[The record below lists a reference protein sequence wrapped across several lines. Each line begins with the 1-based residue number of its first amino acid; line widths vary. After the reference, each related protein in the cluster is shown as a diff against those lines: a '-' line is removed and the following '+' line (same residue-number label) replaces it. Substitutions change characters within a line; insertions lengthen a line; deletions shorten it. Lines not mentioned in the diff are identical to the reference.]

1 MNLIGNLIHD
11 MRRQTKLRQID
22 VARAV
27 GVDVSTISRLE
38 NGEHLSTPD
47 KVDAIIVFLLAAIPK
62 RKRVRLI
69 GALEVYIS
77 ELETRS
83 ETNTKQ

>member
-11 MRRQTKLRQID
+11 MRRLAKLRQID

-27 GVDVSTISRLE
+27 GVDVSTISRIE

-47 KVDAIIVFLLAAIPK
+47 KVDAIIVFLLDAIPK

-69 GALEVYIS
+69 GALEVYMR
-77 ELETRS
+77 ELEGARP
-83 ETNTKQ
+83 

>member
-27 GVDVSTISRLE
+27 GVDISTISRLE

-69 GALEVYIS
+69 GALEVYMR
-77 ELETRS
+77 ELEQRS
-83 ETNTKQ
+83 K